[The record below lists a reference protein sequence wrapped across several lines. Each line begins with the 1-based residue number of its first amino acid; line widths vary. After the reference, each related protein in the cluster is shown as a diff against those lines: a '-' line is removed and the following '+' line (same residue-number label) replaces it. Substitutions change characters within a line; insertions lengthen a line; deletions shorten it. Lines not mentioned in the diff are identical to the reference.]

1 MLPTASFS
9 KDALL
14 SQTEGQVS
22 HDFFEASAYITI
34 ASITPNRVLFP
45 YRPTHK
51 DTRHEAHNKSKQE
64 SGIHTLLIM
73 KIS

>member
-22 HDFFEASAYITI
+22 HDFFLKLAHILLLLPSPQIVCYFPTDQHIKIQDMKHTTKVNRKVEYIH
-34 ASITPNRVLFP
+34 S
-45 YRPTHK
+45 
-51 DTRHEAHNKSKQE
+51 
-64 SGIHTLLIM
+64 LL
-73 KIS
+73 